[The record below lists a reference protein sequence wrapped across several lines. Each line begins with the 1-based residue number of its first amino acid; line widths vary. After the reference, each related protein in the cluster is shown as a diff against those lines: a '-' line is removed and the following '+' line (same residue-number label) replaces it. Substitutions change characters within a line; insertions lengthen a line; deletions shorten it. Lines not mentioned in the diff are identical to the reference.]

1 MRAELA
7 AKNTLVRAVIPGA
20 VDTGMSRDFL
30 APRISPAEVA
40 KAVLDGI
47 VQGQEEIFP
56 GEMASGLREGL
67 KADPKGVE
75 KELAGYLPG

>member
-1 MRAELA
+1 
-7 AKNTLVRAVIPGA
+7 
-20 VDTGMSRDFL
+20 MSRDFL